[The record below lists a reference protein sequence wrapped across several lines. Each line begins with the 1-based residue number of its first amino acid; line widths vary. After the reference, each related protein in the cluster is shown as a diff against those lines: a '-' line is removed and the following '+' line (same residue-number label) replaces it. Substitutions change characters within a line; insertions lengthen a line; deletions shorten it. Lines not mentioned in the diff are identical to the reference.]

1 MPGKGAFQRCVESV
15 TARGGARSPG
25 GVCATAG
32 RKKYGAAKFQQMA
45 AAGRRLTSKRKNI
58 GPIDASLDQ
67 LLSLSP
73 TGAALTAIE
82 KQREKLQR
90 RMRREQKN
98 GLFGKKVT
106 LHLKRTK
113 KTGTRVKDTYG
124 GRTVGF
130 KRMKTNGK
138 KKTRKN
144 KVLTA
149 RPTVWSKGK
158 GGRGNPRNP
167 IPAAKERYASFHGRP
182 SGELIKVVTPLHEHS
197 VLAGIGL
204 LRKLVVIAPN
214 GYRVTIN
221 NFGVNAQDAPAILAM
236 NEEAT
241 QLYIDGGDQSVNL
254 ADFGIG
260 EPFHEKETLGKVR
273 DVYYFTRKDHLGN
286 DGGTA
291 TYHHKFGGLREVGGK
306 RKRSALPDLIYDTRN
321 KLLEFSGGGY
331 TIPDEGIANGK
342 RKTPAATAS
351 ARRKSAWG
359 KWRSRASAW
368 ASAKARCAS
377 IVWNAGARMRRKCA
391 SLQRA
396 G

>member
-1 MPGKGAFQRCVESV
+1 
-15 TARGGARSPG
+15 
-25 GVCATAG
+25 
-32 RKKYGAAKFQQMA
+32 MA
-45 AAGRRLTSKRKNI
+45 AAGRRRKNSKGLPPI
-58 GPIDASLDQ
+58 REVPLKQLPTTKKYPSSLAVPASWFDKRGNLKNNAPIDMSLDQ
-67 LLSLSP
+67 LLAMSP

-90 RMRREQKN
+90 RMTREKKN
-98 GLFGKKVT
+98 GRKKV
-106 LHLKRTK
+106 
-113 KTGTRVKDTYG
+113 
-124 GRTVGF
+124 GR
-130 KRMKTNGK
+130 
-138 KKTRKN
+138 TRKN

-331 TIPDEGIANGK
+331 TIPDEGIAN
-342 RKTPAATAS
+342 
-351 ARRKSAWG
+351 
-359 KWRSRASAW
+359 
-368 ASAKARCAS
+368 
-377 IVWNAGARMRRKCA
+377 
-391 SLQRA
+391 
-396 G
+396 